1 VQVSLDDLTD
11 ELLYPPA
18 YLLVVVTLGLTVED
32 PGNTYVSRPEGGQVP
47 EPASPTVRR
56 RRLAAELRRLREHA
70 ELTGDEVAKRMKW
83 SASKLSRFENA
94 HSVPRAVEIRK
105 LLALYDA
112 EGSYADDLL
121 ALAQEAAQGKGWWET
136 FSSTLPPE
144 YAALIGMEAEA
155 LSALSWEPLV
165 VPGLLQTADYARE
178 VTNGY
183 LEQIDPVPPSE
194 TKRRVEARLARQQ
207 VLTRDNPLRLSAV
220 LDQSV
225 LQRRFGN
232 PDVMCSQIKQL
243 IEMSE
248 RDNISLR
255 ILPLNGRH
263 PIGTGAFALFQFG
276 EVHDVA
282 HQDVV
287 YIENLTGGRYVEEE
301 DEVFRYRR
309 AFNRLSD
316 LALDEQESR
325 EMLVAGLQTWS

>member
-11 ELLYPPA
+11 ELLYPPP
-18 YLLVVVTLGLTVED
+18 YLLVVGTLGLTVED
-32 PGNTYVSRPEGGQVP
+32 PGNTYVSCPEGGQVP
-47 EPASPTVRR
+47 EPPSPTVRR
-56 RRLAAELRRLREHA
+56 RRLAAELRRLRERA
-70 ELTGDEVAKRMKW
+70 ELTGDQVAKQMKW

-94 HSVPRAVEIRK
+94 HTIPRAVEIRK
-105 LLALYDA
+105 LLALYDV

-121 ALAQEAAQGKGWWET
+121 ALAREAAGKGWWET

-155 LSALSWEPLV
+155 RSARSWEPLV

-194 TKRRVEARLARQQ
+194 TRRRVEARLARQQ

-232 PDVMCSQIKQL
+232 PDVMRSQIKQL
-243 IEMSE
+243 IELSE

-255 ILPLNGRH
+255 ILPLIGRH
-263 PIGTGAFALFQFG
+263 PIGTGAFALLQFG
-276 EVHDVA
+276 EVHDVT

-316 LALDEQESR
+316 LALDEQKSR
-325 EMLVAGLQTWS
+325 EMLVAARKTWS